1 VCKTTLAAVQSRR
14 VTTRGP
20 LIHAYIP
27 MNKENQL
34 LITNDP
40 VELRNKLLKFKSS
53 RKSPTIEEESK
64 EYTHILI
71 NKKSESH
78 QHCNR
83 LDLETLGS

>member
-1 VCKTTLAAVQSRR
+1 VCKTTLAAVQSR
-14 VTTRGP
+14 RGP

-71 NKKSESH
+71 NKKAKVISIVTGWTWKH
-78 QHCNR
+78 
-83 LDLETLGS
+83 